1 MVNFPFLQGLRAAVC
16 MAALVLLAAL
26 VSSVVRA
33 VVRRF
38 VVHFPASF
46 QAPGRDSH
54 SAMSERAHS
63 GALPPHRVPQ
73 LQVEQKVELRLA
85 LLVGVRWF
93 RLSDALQLLEDESV
107 LPLAALLTALQAL
120 PASRQAGR
128 PRALTQQQAL
138 APSERQEQL
147 PARLTP
153 ERQAVLERQVWQR
166 AALQATRPA
175 QHVPRSAPQVSQ
187 PRSALLPPVLREPPA
202 SSSQP

>member
-16 MAALVLLAAL
+16 MAALVPPAAL

-33 VVRRF
+33 AVRRF

-46 QAPGRDSH
+46 QVPGRDSH
-54 SAMSERAHS
+54 SAMGERAHS
-63 GALPPHRVPQ
+63 GALPPHQVPQ
-73 LQVEQKVELRLA
+73 LQVEQKVAFRLA

-93 RLSDALQLLEDESV
+93 PLSDALQLLEGESV
-107 LPLAALLTALQAL
+107 LPLAALLKALQAL
-120 PASRQAGR
+120 PASRQAAR
-128 PRALTQQQAL
+128 PPALSQEEAL
-138 APSERQEQL
+138 ALSERQEQL

-153 ERQAVLERQVWQR
+153 ERLAVLERWVWRR
-166 AALQATRPA
+166 AAPQATQPA

-187 PRSALLPPVLREPPA
+187 PRSALLPPVPPEPPA